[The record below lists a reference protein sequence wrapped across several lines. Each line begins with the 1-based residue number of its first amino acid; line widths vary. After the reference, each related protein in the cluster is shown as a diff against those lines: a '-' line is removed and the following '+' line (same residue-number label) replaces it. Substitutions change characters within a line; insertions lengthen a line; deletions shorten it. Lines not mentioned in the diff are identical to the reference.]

1 MLDCSNIEKV
11 VTRKISIKSE
21 NVQKFN
27 LLDFLKPLQ
36 LKNNWDTEQLGCKS
50 PLYQLVSKMF
60 FKSMNQDTSKIQSV
74 TRLYC

>member
-1 MLDCSNIEKV
+1 VLDCSNIEKV

-36 LKNNWDTEQLGCKS
+36 LKNNWDTEQLGYKS